1 MKKITIKGQN
11 YPCRIT
17 MGALRRFKKETGRD
31 VSGIKENDLSDIA
44 TLLWCCVVSA
54 CNADGVP
61 FSMNIDD
68 FADCIEPGEMVGFA
82 ESLTANTEKKTAKAV
97 TM

>member
-1 MKKITIKGQN
+1 MKEITIKGQD

-17 MGALRRFKKETGRD
+17 MGALRRFKRETGKD
-31 VSGIKENDLSDIA
+31 VSELKENDVSDSV
-44 TLLWCCVVSA
+44 TLLWCCVASA

-61 FSMNIDD
+61 FSLSVDD
-68 FADCIEPGEMVGFA
+68 FADCIEPSEMGAFTEA
-82 ESLTANTEKKTAKAV
+82 LTTNAEKKTAKTV